1 MNLKIMTLNEFSL
14 IDFINLVNKVFE
26 DYSVPINWDVVTFQ
40 LDVKENSISLSDSF
54 IFLKNNIP
62 FGFIVVSIRKERA
75 RIDAMGLIKEER
87 GTGAASYILEHTVN
101 YLKWRGIRK
110 IQLEVVKDDIRAYKF
125 YEKHGF
131 REKRILYS
139 FILKNVLNHEINF
152 RYFSVEPRTVYIE
165 ALEIYLNGRKPNWQR
180 EPISLLLSDK
190 RYNFTKI
197 VLDSVEGYLVWGNLE
212 KENVSIIDIITKNNY
227 ENILKASINFLKLKT
242 NCKNILISSVPEDDY
257 LYKPIKNFG
266 FEPMLI
272 QSEMEKEIL

>member
-1 MNLKIMTLNEFSL
+1 MNLKILTLDEFSR

-26 DYSVPINWDVVTFQ
+26 DYTVPIKWDVVSFQ

-54 IFLKNNIP
+54 VFLKDNIP
-62 FGFIVVSIRKERA
+62 FGFIVVSIRKEKA
-75 RIDAMGLIKEER
+75 RIDAMGVIKEER

-131 REKRILYS
+131 REKRLLYS
-139 FILKNVLNHEINF
+139 MILKKTINQEINY
-152 RYFSVEPRTVYIE
+152 RYFPVEPRTAYIQ
-165 ALEIYLNGRKPNWQR
+165 ALEIYFNGRKPNWQR
-180 EPISLLLSDK
+180 EPISLLLSDN

-197 VLDSVEGYLVWGNLE
+197 VTNSGEGYLVWGKLE
-212 KENVSIIDIITKNNY
+212 KENVPIIDIVAKNNY
-227 ENILKASINFLKLKT
+227 TDILKASINFLKSQT

-257 LYKPIKNFG
+257 LYQPLKKVSFQSI
-266 FEPMLI
+266 LT
-272 QSEMEKEIL
+272 QSEMEKEIF

>member
-1 MNLKIMTLNEFSL
+1 MTLNEFSL

>member
-139 FILKNVLNHEINF
+139 FILKNVLNREINF

>member
-75 RIDAMGLIKEER
+75 RIDAMGLIKDER

-139 FILKNVLNHEINF
+139 FILKNVLNREINF

-257 LYKPIKNFG
+257 LYKPIKNSG
-266 FEPMLI
+266 FEPILI